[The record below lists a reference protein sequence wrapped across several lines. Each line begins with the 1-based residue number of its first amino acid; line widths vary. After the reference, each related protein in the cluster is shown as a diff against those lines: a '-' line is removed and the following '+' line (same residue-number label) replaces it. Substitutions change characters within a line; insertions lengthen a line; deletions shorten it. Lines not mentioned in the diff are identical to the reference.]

1 MQIQLIRD
9 YLTLN
14 INRPVPMFIAREP
27 EPQISPGKAVTI
39 IGPRRAGKTTLMWQ
53 IISRLD
59 RKESVIL
66 DFEDLAFENIDGSD
80 CLKIL
85 TELFTEVSGKRV
97 KNIFLDEIQ
106 KVVNWQSLVRSL
118 LGRGYVVFASGS
130 SSQLLSRE
138 IATQLRGRSIS
149 YLLLP
154 FSFKEYLRAL
164 GKNNLDWNLPTDVG
178 LIKNHLQ
185 SYMESGGYPEPTLMI
200 AARDKL
206 LSEYKELIFFKDFVE
221 RHKIKSI
228 EVARFLF
235 NYITRCFASEITVRK
250 ILLEMG
256 SHGIHHGRN
265 TVYDYFDKLQDTMIF
280 FFVDR
285 YSSKV
290 STRSGWP
297 KKVYLADNGLAWR
310 LPFDRER
317 LMENLVYQQLK
328 RRQTSETGG
337 EIYYYRD
344 NGNLEVDFVI
354 KHNSAVSELIQ
365 VTYESH
371 SDNIKSREVN
381 SLLEVGKRLH
391 CENLTV
397 ITWDIS
403 DAREFSGQSVTYVR
417 LWEWLLR

>member
-9 YLTLN
+9 YITQN
-14 INRPVPMFIAREP
+14 INKPVPNFVAREL
-27 EPQISPGKAVTI
+27 EPKILPGKAVTI

-53 IISRLD
+53 IMSRLD
-59 RKESVIL
+59 RRESVIL
-66 DFEDLAFENIDGSD
+66 DFEDLAFEHVDGSD

-97 KNIFLDEIQ
+97 KNIFLDEVQ
-106 KVVNWQSLVRSL
+106 RVVNWQNLVRSL

-154 FSFKEYLRAL
+154 FSFREYLNAL
-164 GKNNLDWNLPTDVG
+164 GKSNLDQNLLSNVG

-200 AARDKL
+200 ESKDKL

-235 NYITRCFASEITVRK
+235 NYITQCFASEITVRK

-285 YSSKV
+285 YSPKV

-310 LPFDRER
+310 LPYDRGR

-328 RRQTSETGG
+328 RKQISEAGE

-344 NGNLEVDFVI
+344 NENLEVDFVI
-354 KHNSAVSELIQ
+354 KRNSSVSELIQ

-371 SDNIKSREVN
+371 PDNMKSREVE
-381 SLLEVGKRLH
+381 SLLKVGKRLR

-397 ITWDIS
+397 LTWDIN
-403 DAREFSGQSVTYVR
+403 DIIEVSGQSVRYVR
-417 LWEWLLR
+417 LWEWLLK

>member
-1 MQIQLIRD
+1 MQVQLIRD
-9 YLTLN
+9 YLAQN
-14 INRPVPMFIAREP
+14 INKLLPVSIARDFELRAL
-27 EPQISPGKAVTI
+27 PGKAVTI

-59 RKESVIL
+59 RRETVLL
-66 DFEDLAFENIDGSD
+66 DFEDLAFDNVDGPD

-85 TELFTEVSGKRV
+85 SELFTEVSGKVV

-106 KVVNWQSLVRSL
+106 KVNNWQSLVRTL
-118 LGRGYVVFASGS
+118 LDRGYVVFASGS

-154 FSFKEYLRAL
+154 FSFKEYLRAV
-164 GKNNLDWNLPTDVG
+164 GVGNLDRNQLADIG
-178 LIKNHLQ
+178 LIKNYLQ
-185 SYMESGGYPEPTLMI
+185 SYMEAGGYPEPTLMTELK
-200 AARDKL
+200 DKL

-221 RHKIKSI
+221 RHNINSI

-235 NYITRCFASEITVRK
+235 NYITQCFASEITVRK
-250 ILLEMG
+250 ILQEMG
-256 SHGIHHGRN
+256 SHGIRHGSN

-310 LPFDRER
+310 LPLDMGR
-317 LMENLVYQQLK
+317 LMENLVFQQLK
-328 RRQTSETGG
+328 RRQTSEAAE

-344 NGNLEVDFVI
+344 NENTEVDFVI
-354 KHNSAVSELIQ
+354 KRDSAVSELIQ
-365 VTYESH
+365 VTYQSN
-371 SDNIKSREVN
+371 SDNIKNREVD
-381 SLLEVGKRLH
+381 SLLRVGKQLH

-397 ITWDIS
+397 LTWDVS
-403 DAREFSGQSVTYVR
+403 DVKQYGGQNVKYQR
-417 LWEWLLR
+417 LWEWLLD

>member
-1 MQIQLIRD
+1 MQVQLIRD
-9 YLTLN
+9 YLAQN
-14 INRPVPMFIAREP
+14 INKLLPVSIARDFEP
-27 EPQISPGKAVTI
+27 RALPGKAVTI

-59 RKESVIL
+59 RRETVLL
-66 DFEDLAFENIDGSD
+66 DFEDLAFDNVDGPD

-85 TELFTEVSGKRV
+85 TELFTEVSGKVV

-106 KVVNWQSLVRSL
+106 KVNNWQSLVRTL
-118 LGRGYVVFASGS
+118 LDRGYVVFASGS

-138 IATQLRGRSIS
+138 IATQLRGRSVS

-154 FSFKEYLRAL
+154 FSFREYLRAVGASDL
-164 GKNNLDWNLPTDVG
+164 DRNLFADVG
-178 LIKNHLQ
+178 MIKNYLQ
-185 SYMESGGYPEPTLMI
+185 SYMEAGGYPEPTLMTELK
-200 AARDKL
+200 DKL
-206 LSEYKELIFFKDFVE
+206 LSEYKDLIFFKDFVE
-221 RHKIKSI
+221 RHNINSI

-235 NYITRCFASEITVRK
+235 NYITQCFASEITVRR
-250 ILLEMG
+250 IIQEMG
-256 SHGIHHGRN
+256 SHGIRHGSN

-310 LPFDRER
+310 LPLDMGR
-317 LMENLVYQQLK
+317 LMENLVFQQLK
-328 RRQTSETGG
+328 RRQTSEAAE

-344 NGNLEVDFVI
+344 NENIEVDFVI
-354 KHNSAVSELIQ
+354 KRDSAVTELIQ
-365 VTYESH
+365 VTYQSN
-371 SDNIKSREVN
+371 SDNIKNREVD
-381 SLLEVGKRLH
+381 SLLKVGKQLH

-397 ITWDIS
+397 LTWDAS
-403 DAREFSGQSVTYVR
+403 DVKQFGRQNVKYQR
-417 LWEWLLR
+417 LWEWLLD

>member
-1 MQIQLIRD
+1 MQVQLIRD
-9 YLTLN
+9 YLAQN
-14 INRPVPMFIAREP
+14 INKLLPVSIARDFEP
-27 EPQISPGKAVTI
+27 RALPGKAVTI

-59 RKESVIL
+59 RRETGLL
-66 DFEDLAFENIDGSD
+66 DFEDLAFDNVDGPD

-85 TELFTEVSGKRV
+85 TELFTEVSGKVV

-106 KVVNWQSLVRSL
+106 KVNNWQSLVRTL
-118 LGRGYVVFASGS
+118 LDRGYIVFASGS

-154 FSFKEYLRAL
+154 FSFKEYQRAV
-164 GKNNLDWNLPTDVG
+164 GAGNLDRNQLADVG
-178 LIKNHLQ
+178 MIKNYLQ
-185 SYMESGGYPEPTLMI
+185 SYMEAGGYPEPTLMTELK
-200 AARDKL
+200 DKL
-206 LSEYKELIFFKDFVE
+206 LSEYKDLIFFKDFVE
-221 RHKIKSI
+221 RHNIKSI

-235 NYITRCFASEITVRK
+235 NYITQCFASEITVRK
-250 ILLEMG
+250 ILQEMG
-256 SHGIHHGRN
+256 SHGIRHGSN

-290 STRSGWP
+290 SARSGWP

-310 LPFDRER
+310 LPLNMGR
-317 LMENLVYQQLK
+317 LMENLVFQQLK
-328 RRQTSETGG
+328 RKQTSEAAE

-344 NGNLEVDFVI
+344 NENMEVDFVI
-354 KHNSAVSELIQ
+354 KRDSAVSELIQ
-365 VTYESH
+365 VTYQSN
-371 SDNIKSREVN
+371 SDNIKNREVD
-381 SLLEVGKRLH
+381 SLLKVGKQLH

-397 ITWDIS
+397 LTWDVS
-403 DAREFSGQSVTYVR
+403 DVKQFGAQNVKYQR
-417 LWEWLLR
+417 LWEWLLD

>member
-9 YLTLN
+9 YLAQN
-14 INRPVPMFIAREP
+14 INKPLPVIIPRDLEP
-27 EPQISPGKAVTI
+27 KAFPGKTVSI
-39 IGPRRAGKTTLMWQ
+39 IGPRRAGKTMLMWQ

-59 RKESVIL
+59 RRETVLL
-66 DFEDLAFENIDGSD
+66 DFEDLAFEDVNGPD

-106 KVVNWQSLVRSL
+106 KLSNWQSLVRTL
-118 LGRGYVVFASGS
+118 LDRGYVVFASGS

-138 IATQLRGRSIS
+138 ITTQLRGRSVS

-164 GKNNLDWNLPTDVG
+164 GLNSLDRNLLADVG

-185 SYMESGGYPEPTLMI
+185 SYMEAGGYPEPTLMTEV
-200 AARDKL
+200 RDKL

-228 EVARFLF
+228 GVARFLF
-235 NYITRCFASEITVRK
+235 NYITQSFASEITVRK

-256 SHGIHHGRN
+256 SHGIRHGRN

-290 STRSGWP
+290 SIRSGWP

-310 LPFDRER
+310 LPLDRGR
-317 LMENLVYQQLK
+317 LMENLVFQQLK
-328 RRQTSETGG
+328 RRQTSEAGE

-344 NGNLEVDFVI
+344 NENLEVDFVI
-354 KHNSAVSELIQ
+354 KHDSTVSELIQ
-365 VTYESH
+365 VTYQSN
-371 SDNIKSREVN
+371 SNNIKNREVD
-381 SLLEVGKRLH
+381 SLLKVGKQLH

-397 ITWDIS
+397 LTWDVS
-403 DAREFSGQSVTYVR
+403 DVKQFSGQKVKYIR
-417 LWEWLLR
+417 LWEWLLE